1 MFKKLSVT
9 AIFLSMLTGC
19 SVYKAATQA
28 PAADLAGIGIG
39 TPRQEI
45 MSRLGTPKLV
55 DTAANGNKQDV
66 FEFQSGFHGASKLR
80 ILPYIAADLFTLT
93 LAEVLLFP
101 MELTFMDSATCT
113 AIATYDDKLKV
124 NSWSVSRKQDN
135 TAQDC

>member
-19 SVYKAATQA
+19 SVYKVATQA
-28 PAADLAGIGIG
+28 PPADLAGIGIG
-39 TPRQEI
+39 TARQEI
-45 MSRLGTPKLV
+45 ISRIGTPKLV
-55 DTAANGNKQDV
+55 DIAANGNKQDI

-80 ILPYIAADLFTLT
+80 ILPYIAADLFTAT
-93 LAEVLLFP
+93 LAEIILFP

-113 AIATYDDKLKV
+113 AIATYDENLKV
-124 NSWSVSRKQDN
+124 NAWSVSRKKDS